1 MTDVDWDL
9 DGEDLEETE
18 ESLGEPEGGP
28 DDGPSGDA
36 TTDGVSS
43 GDVSSADATP
53 AESTDETTAESTD
66 EAATESIDDATTE
79 SIDDATTAESDDA
92 ASEPG
97 DSSAVAD
104 ESADDAGGWTRLR
117 RIRVALGVGTFVA
130 GLVLVVGAGWLPLSG
145 LAGVVD
151 GPGGRAAV
159 VVLGLFAGLQG
170 LWAAF
175 RARSASPDLA
185 EPPDPEPVGVE
196 RPPVTG
202 GEFDAAVERLAD
214 PSTGDDEAR
223 ERVRR
228 DLRRTA
234 VTLLVERTGCT
245 REEAATRITRGEWT
259 DDVRAAAFLGGPD
272 AATVPMGVRVREW
285 LAPETPAGQRA
296 RRAAEE
302 VVALAEDEP

>member
-1 MTDVDWDL
+1 MTDADWDL
-9 DGEDLEETE
+9 DDEDLEETE

-28 DDGPSGDA
+28 DDGPSDEAPDDA
-36 TTDGVSS
+36 TTD
-43 GDVSSADATP
+43 
-53 AESTDETTAESTD
+53 ESTD
-66 EAATESIDDATTE
+66 EAATESTDDAVAE
-79 SIDDATTAESDDA
+79 STANATAEDA
-92 ASEPG
+92 ASEST

-104 ESADDAGGWTRLR
+104 APVTDDAGGWTRLR
-117 RIRVALGVGTFVA
+117 RVRVALGVGTFVA
-130 GLVLVVGAGWLPLSG
+130 GLLLVVGAGWLPLSG
-145 LAGVVD
+145 LAGLLD

-223 ERVRR
+223 ERVRM

>member
-9 DGEDLEETE
+9 DDEDLEETE
-18 ESLGEPEGGP
+18 ESPGESESGP
-28 DDGPSGDA
+28 DADDGPSGDA
-36 TTDGVSS
+36 TTGDASSDDAAAKSTDEAATTDGVSS
-43 GDVSSADATP
+43 GD
-53 AESTDETTAESTD
+53 TTAESTD
-66 EAATESIDDATTE
+66 EPATKDESADDAT
-79 SIDDATTAESDDA
+79 ADDA
-92 ASEPG
+92 ASEPA

-104 ESADDAGGWTRLR
+104 EPADDAGGWTRLR
-117 RIRVALGVGTFVA
+117 RIRVALGVGTFAA

-145 LAGVVD
+145 LAGLVD

-223 ERVRR
+223 EHVRR

>member
-9 DGEDLEETE
+9 DDEALEETE
-18 ESLGEPEGGP
+18 ESPGEPEGGP
-28 DDGPSGDA
+28 DADDGPSGDA
-36 TTDGVSS
+36 TTGDASSDDAAAKSTDEAATTDGVSS
-43 GDVSSADATP
+43 GD
-53 AESTDETTAESTD
+53 TTAESTD
-66 EAATESIDDATTE
+66 EPATKDESADDAT
-79 SIDDATTAESDDA
+79 ADDA
-92 ASEPG
+92 ASEPA
-97 DSSAVAD
+97 DSSAVAN
-104 ESADDAGGWTRLR
+104 EPADDAGGWTRLR
-117 RIRVALGVGTFVA
+117 RIRVALGVGTFAA
-130 GLVLVVGAGWLPLSG
+130 GLLLVVGAGWLPLSG
-145 LAGVVD
+145 LAGLVD

-223 ERVRR
+223 ERVRM